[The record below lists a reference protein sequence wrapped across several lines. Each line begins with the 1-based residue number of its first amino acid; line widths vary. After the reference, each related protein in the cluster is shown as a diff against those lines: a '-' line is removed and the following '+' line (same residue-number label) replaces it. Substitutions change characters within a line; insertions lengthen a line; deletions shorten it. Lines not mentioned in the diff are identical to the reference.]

1 MKEQPVEMAL
11 FGIVMAVIAVSASGW
26 SSLSA
31 AAESSPFE
39 GIFFDRRIYRLN
51 EARPH
56 LENMSV
62 VQTIHLTT
70 VSHTYFSIARMGK
83 LRAKRRAAD
92 RRDLDGQE
100 SDFENRATTSEIAG
114 RISTI
119 FTTSRSATSITESD
133 NDSNNNNNISTDDD
147 AEILAVSAEALTVA
161 DPAQQPSKKTDT
173 DKKSKPA
180 VPRSLP
186 SPPPSPTMAVARAV
200 PLLICSVGNPGSTY
214 ANTLHSAGHTVLKKL
229 SERLEYSPYQKSR
242 PLGSGLVSKPLAP
255 NSDTDWTLWQ
265 STSLMNVSG
274 KGVKAAHH
282 TWAQDKPAGEGR
294 LVIVHDEM
302 EKPLGAVNLNVRQG
316 ASAKG
321 HNGLK
326 SIMASIGNVPFV
338 RIGIGIGRP
347 VSRESKD
354 VANYVMRKMTPGER
368 AKIEGSVEEVIAKL
382 KELESG

>member
-1 MKEQPVEMAL
+1 
-11 FGIVMAVIAVSASGW
+11 
-26 SSLSA
+26 
-31 AAESSPFE
+31 
-39 GIFFDRRIYRLN
+39 
-51 EARPH
+51 
-56 LENMSV
+56 
-62 VQTIHLTT
+62 
-70 VSHTYFSIARMGK
+70 MGK
-83 LRAKRRAAD
+83 LRAKRRAAE

-119 FTTSRSATSITESD
+119 STSSRSATSITGSD
-133 NDSNNNNNISTDDD
+133 DDSNTNNSISTDDD
-147 AEILAVSAEALTVA
+147 AETLAVSVEALAVA
-161 DPAQQPSKKTDT
+161 DPAQQPNKNTDT
-173 DKKSKPA
+173 DKKSNPA

-186 SPPPSPTMAVARAV
+186 SPAPSPTMAAARAV

-229 SERLEYSPYQKSR
+229 SERLEFQPYQKSR
-242 PLGSGLVSKPLAP
+242 PHGSGLVSKPLAP
-255 NSDTDWTLWQ
+255 SDTDWTLWQ

>member
-1 MKEQPVEMAL
+1 
-11 FGIVMAVIAVSASGW
+11 
-26 SSLSA
+26 
-31 AAESSPFE
+31 
-39 GIFFDRRIYRLN
+39 
-51 EARPH
+51 
-56 LENMSV
+56 
-62 VQTIHLTT
+62 
-70 VSHTYFSIARMGK
+70 MGK
-83 LRAKRRAAD
+83 LRAKRRAAE
-92 RRDLDGQE
+92 RRNLDGQE
-100 SDFENRATTSEIAG
+100 SDFDDRATTSEIAG

-119 FTTSRSATSITESD
+119 STSSRSTTSITESD
-133 NDSNNNNNISTDDD
+133 DDSNKNNNISNDDD
-147 AEILAVSAEALTVA
+147 AETLAVSVEALTVA
-161 DPAQQPSKKTDT
+161 DPAQQSKEKTD
-173 DKKSKPA
+173 KESRPA

-229 SERLEYSPYQKSR
+229 SERLEFQPYQKSR

-255 NSDTDWTLWQ
+255 SDADWTLWQ

-274 KGVKAAHH
+274 KGVKAAHN
-282 TWAQDKPAGEGR
+282 TWSQDKPAGEGR

-354 VANYVMRKMTPGER
+354 VANYVMRKMTPGEK

-382 KELESG
+382 KELKSG

>member
-1 MKEQPVEMAL
+1 
-11 FGIVMAVIAVSASGW
+11 
-26 SSLSA
+26 
-31 AAESSPFE
+31 
-39 GIFFDRRIYRLN
+39 
-51 EARPH
+51 
-56 LENMSV
+56 
-62 VQTIHLTT
+62 
-70 VSHTYFSIARMGK
+70 MGK
-83 LRAKRRAAD
+83 LRAKRRAAE

-100 SDFENRATTSEIAG
+100 SDLDDSATTSEIAG

-119 FTTSRSATSITESD
+119 STSSRSATSITESD
-133 NDSNNNNNISTDDD
+133 NDSNKINNISTDDD
-147 AEILAVSAEALTVA
+147 AETLAVSVEALTIA
-161 DPAQQPSKKTDT
+161 DPVQQPNKKTDT
-173 DKKSKPA
+173 DKKSKPP

-229 SERLEYSPYQKSR
+229 SERLEFQPYQKSR
-242 PLGSGLVSKPLAP
+242 PHGSGLVSKPLAP
-255 NSDTDWTLWQ
+255 SDTDWTLWQ

-274 KGVKAAHH
+274 KGVKAAHN
-282 TWAQDKPAGEGR
+282 TWAQDKTAGEGR

-354 VANYVMRKMTPGER
+354 VANYVMRKMTPGEK

>member
-1 MKEQPVEMAL
+1 
-11 FGIVMAVIAVSASGW
+11 
-26 SSLSA
+26 
-31 AAESSPFE
+31 
-39 GIFFDRRIYRLN
+39 
-51 EARPH
+51 
-56 LENMSV
+56 
-62 VQTIHLTT
+62 
-70 VSHTYFSIARMGK
+70 MGK
-83 LRAKRRAAD
+83 LRAKRRAAE
-92 RRDLDGQE
+92 RHNLDGQD
-100 SDFENRATTSEIAG
+100 SDFELDDCATTSEIAG
-114 RISTI
+114 RVSTISTS
-119 FTTSRSATSITESD
+119 SRSATSITESD
-133 NDSNNNNNISTDDD
+133 DDSNENNNTSNDHD
-147 AEILAVSAEALTVA
+147 AATLAVPVEALTVA
-161 DPAQQPSKKTDT
+161 DPAQQPNKE
-173 DKKSKPA
+173 SKPA
-180 VPRSLP
+180 VPRTLP

-229 SERLEYSPYQKSR
+229 SERLEFQPYQKSR
-242 PLGSGLVSKPLAP
+242 PHGSGLVSKPLAP
-255 NSDTDWTLWQ
+255 SDADWTLWQ

-274 KGVKAAHH
+274 KGVKAAHN
-282 TWAQDKPAGEGR
+282 TWSQDKPAGEGR

-302 EKPLGAVNLNVRQG
+302 EKPLGAVNLNTRQG

-354 VANYVMRKMTPGER
+354 VANYVMRKMTPGEK

>member
-1 MKEQPVEMAL
+1 
-11 FGIVMAVIAVSASGW
+11 
-26 SSLSA
+26 
-31 AAESSPFE
+31 
-39 GIFFDRRIYRLN
+39 
-51 EARPH
+51 
-56 LENMSV
+56 
-62 VQTIHLTT
+62 
-70 VSHTYFSIARMGK
+70 MGK
-83 LRAKRRAAD
+83 LRAKRRAAE
-92 RRDLDGQE
+92 RRNLDGQE
-100 SDFENRATTSEIAG
+100 SDLDDRATTSEIAG

-119 FTTSRSATSITESD
+119 STSSRSTTSITESD
-133 NDSNNNNNISTDDD
+133 DDSIKNNNTSND
-147 AEILAVSAEALTVA
+147 ADADADTLAVSVEALTVA
-161 DPAQQPSKKTDT
+161 DPAQQPKEKTD
-173 DKKSKPA
+173 KESKPA
-180 VPRSLP
+180 VPVPRSLP
-186 SPPPSPTMAVARAV
+186 SPPPSPMAVARAV

-229 SERLEYSPYQKSR
+229 SERLEFQPYQKSR

-255 NSDTDWTLWQ
+255 SDADADWTLWQ

-274 KGVKAAHH
+274 KGVKAAHN
-282 TWAQDKPAGEGR
+282 TWSQDKPAGEGR

-354 VANYVMRKMTPGER
+354 VANYVMRKMTPGEK

>member
-1 MKEQPVEMAL
+1 
-11 FGIVMAVIAVSASGW
+11 
-26 SSLSA
+26 
-31 AAESSPFE
+31 
-39 GIFFDRRIYRLN
+39 
-51 EARPH
+51 
-56 LENMSV
+56 
-62 VQTIHLTT
+62 
-70 VSHTYFSIARMGK
+70 MGK
-83 LRAKRRAAD
+83 LRAKRRAAE

-100 SDFENRATTSEIAG
+100 SDFENRAMTSEIAG

-119 FTTSRSATSITESD
+119 STSSRSATSITGSD
-133 NDSNNNNNISTDDD
+133 DDSNTNNSISTDDD
-147 AEILAVSAEALTVA
+147 AETLAVSVEALTVA
-161 DPAQQPSKKTDT
+161 DPAQQPNKNTDT
-173 DKKSKPA
+173 DKKSNPA

-186 SPPPSPTMAVARAV
+186 SPAPSPTMAAARAV

-229 SERLEYSPYQKSR
+229 SERLEFQPYQKSR
-242 PLGSGLVSKPLAP
+242 PHGSGLVSKPLAP
-255 NSDTDWTLWQ
+255 SDTDWTLWQ

>member
-1 MKEQPVEMAL
+1 
-11 FGIVMAVIAVSASGW
+11 
-26 SSLSA
+26 
-31 AAESSPFE
+31 
-39 GIFFDRRIYRLN
+39 
-51 EARPH
+51 
-56 LENMSV
+56 
-62 VQTIHLTT
+62 
-70 VSHTYFSIARMGK
+70 MGK
-83 LRAKRRAAD
+83 LRAERRAAE
-92 RRDLDGQE
+92 RRNLDGQE
-100 SDFENRATTSEIAG
+100 SDFELDDCATTSEIAG
-114 RISTI
+114 RISIISTS
-119 FTTSRSATSITESD
+119 SRSATSITESD
-133 NDSNNNNNISTDDD
+133 DDSNKNNNNNNNTSNDHD
-147 AEILAVSAEALTVA
+147 AATLAVSVEALTIA
-161 DPAQQPSKKTDT
+161 DPAQQPNKKAT
-173 DKKSKPA
+173 DKESKPA

-229 SERLEYSPYQKSR
+229 SERLEFQPYQKSR
-242 PLGSGLVSKPLAP
+242 PHGSGLVSKPLAP
-255 NSDTDWTLWQ
+255 SDADWTLWQ

-274 KGVKAAHH
+274 KGVKAAHN
-282 TWAQDKPAGEGR
+282 TWSQDKPAGEGR

-354 VANYVMRKMTPGER
+354 VANYVMRKMTPGEK

>member
-1 MKEQPVEMAL
+1 
-11 FGIVMAVIAVSASGW
+11 
-26 SSLSA
+26 
-31 AAESSPFE
+31 
-39 GIFFDRRIYRLN
+39 
-51 EARPH
+51 
-56 LENMSV
+56 
-62 VQTIHLTT
+62 
-70 VSHTYFSIARMGK
+70 MGK
-83 LRAKRRAAD
+83 LRAKRRAAE
-92 RRDLDGQE
+92 RRNLDGQE
-100 SDFENRATTSEIAG
+100 SDFDDRATTSEIAG

-119 FTTSRSATSITESD
+119 STSSRSTTSITESD
-133 NDSNNNNNISTDDD
+133 DDSNKNNNISNDDD
-147 AEILAVSAEALTVA
+147 AETLAVSVEALTVA
-161 DPAQQPSKKTDT
+161 DPAQQSKEKTD
-173 DKKSKPA
+173 KESRPA

-229 SERLEYSPYQKSR
+229 SERLEFQPYQKSR

-255 NSDTDWTLWQ
+255 SDADWTLWQ

-274 KGVKAAHH
+274 KGVKAAHN
-282 TWAQDKPAGEGR
+282 TWSQDKPAGEGR

-354 VANYVMRKMTPGER
+354 VANYVMRKMTPGEK

>member
-1 MKEQPVEMAL
+1 MA
-11 FGIVMAVIAVSASGW
+11 
-26 SSLSA
+26 
-31 AAESSPFE
+31 
-39 GIFFDRRIYRLN
+39 
-51 EARPH
+51 
-56 LENMSV
+56 
-62 VQTIHLTT
+62 
-70 VSHTYFSIARMGK
+70 K
-83 LRAKRRAAD
+83 LRAKRRAAE
-92 RRDLDGQE
+92 RRNLDGQE
-100 SDFENRATTSEIAG
+100 SDLDDGATTSEIAG
-114 RISTI
+114 RDSTISTA
-119 FTTSRSATSITESD
+119 SRSATSITASD
-133 NDSNNNNNISTDDD
+133 DNSNKNNNNISNDD
-147 AEILAVSAEALTVA
+147 ETLAVPVEALTVA
-161 DPAQQPSKKTDT
+161 DPAQQSKNT
-173 DKKSKPA
+173 DKTAKPA
-180 VPRSLP
+180 VPRTLP
-186 SPPPSPTMAVARAV
+186 LPPPSPMAVARAV
-200 PLLICSVGNPGSTY
+200 PLLICSVGNPGSIY

-229 SERLEYSPYQKSR
+229 SERLEFQPYQKSR
-242 PLGSGLVSKPLAP
+242 PLGSGLVSKPLTP
-255 NSDTDWTLWQ
+255 SDADWTLWQ

-274 KGVKAAHH
+274 KGVKAAHNA
-282 TWAQDKPAGEGR
+282 WSQDKPAGEGR

>member
-1 MKEQPVEMAL
+1 
-11 FGIVMAVIAVSASGW
+11 
-26 SSLSA
+26 
-31 AAESSPFE
+31 
-39 GIFFDRRIYRLN
+39 
-51 EARPH
+51 
-56 LENMSV
+56 
-62 VQTIHLTT
+62 
-70 VSHTYFSIARMGK
+70 MGK
-83 LRAKRRAAD
+83 LRAKRRAAE
-92 RRDLDGQE
+92 RRHEEEDLELD
-100 SDFENRATTSEIAG
+100 DRATTSEIAVP
-114 RISTI
+114 ISTI
-119 FTTSRSATSITESD
+119 STFSRSATSITETD
-133 NDSNNNNNISTDDD
+133 DDRNNNNINTSNDD
-147 AEILAVSAEALTVA
+147 ETLAVSVEALTVV
-161 DPAQQPSKKTDT
+161 DSAQQSKNKTD
-173 DKKSKPA
+173 KESKPA

-186 SPPPSPTMAVARAV
+186 SPPPSPMAAARAS

-229 SERLEYSPYQKSR
+229 AERLEYQPYQKSR
-242 PLGSGLVSKPLAP
+242 PHGSGLVSKPLAP
-255 NSDTDWTLWQ
+255 SDADWTLWQ

-274 KGVKAAHH
+274 KGVKAAHN
-282 TWAQDKPAGEGR
+282 TWSQDKPAGEGW

-354 VANYVMRKMTPGER
+354 VANYVMRKMTPGEK

>member
-1 MKEQPVEMAL
+1 MS
-11 FGIVMAVIAVSASGW
+11 AVS
-26 SSLSA
+26 
-31 AAESSPFE
+31 
-39 GIFFDRRIYRLN
+39 N
-51 EARPH
+51 
-56 LENMSV
+56 
-62 VQTIHLTT
+62 IHLTT
-70 VSHTYFSIARMGK
+70 TSHSFLTAKMGK
-83 LRAKRRAAD
+83 LRAKRRAAE
-92 RRDLDGQE
+92 RAHLDGQA
-100 SDFENRATTSEIAG
+100 FEDERATTSEIDTSA
-114 RISTI
+114 STI
-119 FTTSRSATSITESD
+119 SVAERSATSITEP
-133 NDSNNNNNISTDDD
+133 NDHSNNTTDD
-147 AEILAVSAEALTVA
+147 ETLAVSVEALAIA
-161 DPAQQPSKKTDT
+161 DSAQQSKKTD
-173 DKKSKPA
+173 KKSQPA

-186 SPPPSPTMAVARAV
+186 SPPLSPPSMAVARAV

-229 SERLEYSPYQKSR
+229 SERLEFQPYQKSR
-242 PLGSGLVSKPLAP
+242 PHGSGLVSKPLAH
-255 NSDTDWTLWQ
+255 SDADWTLWQ

-274 KGVKAAHH
+274 KGVKAAHN
-282 TWAQDKPAGEGR
+282 TWSQDKPAGEGR

-354 VANYVMRKMTPGER
+354 VANYVMRKMTPGEK